1 MKSPSEND
9 ENLQV
14 GDNFPQKEKKENLQV
29 RDDFP
34 IEEGIHFNADNE
46 GEMQILFL
54 FFQHLHIRRNFE
66 ISQTNKLG
74 KIAFKMPFYSK
85 KSYVLHLDGLY
96 STIEIWKYNF

>member
-1 MKSPSEND
+1 MQRKFCLRSAVVANPFVQNSAKFGLSIYLIDKKSPSEND

-46 GEMQILFL
+46 GEMQILLLFL
-54 FFQHLHIRRNFE
+54 AL
-66 ISQTNKLG
+66 T
-74 KIAFKMPFYSK
+74 YK
-85 KSYVLHLDGLY
+85 KEL
-96 STIEIWKYNF
+96 